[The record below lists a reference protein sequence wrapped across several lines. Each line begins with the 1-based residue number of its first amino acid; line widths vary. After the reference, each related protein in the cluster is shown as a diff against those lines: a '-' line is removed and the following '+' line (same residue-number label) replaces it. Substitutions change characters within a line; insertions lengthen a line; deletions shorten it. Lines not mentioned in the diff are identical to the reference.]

1 MLLITYNFASLTTFV
16 DMKTTGKP
24 TNPLKTY
31 YIIKG
36 CLIAK
41 SPYFR
46 FQAAKPKQI
55 LISSRK
61 KRHFKTWR
69 ESIIPKNSKI
79 ASNCV
84 IKWRTNLGIDPIQ
97 SQQVF
102 IIFLFI
108 CLLSKVTRLDSPS
121 LPLVLV
127 LCAIFGSLGLK
138 SADVVFVVI

>member
-1 MLLITYNFASLTTFV
+1 
-16 DMKTTGKP
+16 MKTTGKP
-24 TNPLKTY
+24 TNPLKNLLY
-31 YIIKG
+31 NKRLPD
-36 CLIAK
+36 CK
-41 SPYFR
+41 
-46 FQAAKPKQI
+46 KP
-55 LISSRK
+55 LFPISSSKTKTNFDFFKK

-79 ASNCV
+79 ALIIV

-127 LCAIFGSLGLK
+127 LCALGKRGARPNFLK
-138 SADVVFVVI
+138 MQI

>member
-1 MLLITYNFASLTTFV
+1 
-16 DMKTTGKP
+16 MKTTGKP

-127 LCAIFGSLGLK
+127 LCGVKTWNCSMIYLK
-138 SADVVFVVI
+138 FYNQPVKLETQTVLFTIGTQ